1 MKKST
6 KVLSLLLSL
15 ALVISCFAG
24 MSVSTVFAAGN
35 SKYSTEE
42 VILHCWNWPVSTIR
56 TNLQEIADSGY
67 TAIQTSPI
75 NGIVGSGNNTSD
87 NTVTNWYQFYQPTN
101 YSIGNKICTE
111 SEFKTLCTEA
121 HELGLKVI
129 VDVALNH
136 TTDQT
141 SYVSGITQDY
151 HNQGGIS
158 NWDDR
163 WQQTQKDITGMPDLN
178 TNNTTLQSQAK
189 ALLQNIIADGAD
201 GFRFDAAKHIELPSG
216 DEISGCPTSD
226 YWPTVLNGLG
236 DKFSYGEVLAGQN
249 CPLTG
254 YANYMNVTG
263 SAYSDTVRS
272 NIQNNVLSADDLTD
286 YKAGL
291 GGDNLVCWVESHDN
305 YVDGNYGMPKY
316 QVTRAWA
323 ALTAQGL
330 NTLYLARP
338 YGSSTSS
345 MTGSNSTYDGGNG
358 DYFDDEVVGANKFH
372 NACKGTGVS
381 SIYNYNS
388 NNQLLVIERGSKG
401 ICFINTGSSDI
412 SVSVSTSMASGTYK
426 DLAHNSSFTVSNNKL
441 SGTVSPGVYPVAASS
456 SGTTTDSKYYL
467 KGSFNSWGTSN
478 EMTGT
483 GSLLTSTVDL
493 EAGSY
498 TFKINSDSDWYGNNG
513 TIEDTTTSTSSIGW
527 EMSTSAGD
535 CTLTASGGTYTFS
548 FNKNTKYLTI
558 TKSSSQT
565 DTTAQA
571 TTAEATTEAA
581 TEATTEASG
590 KYTVKFTNNKGWS
603 NVYLYAW
610 SNSTGVS
617 NASWPGVQLTD
628 KTTNDYGEEQFTASI
643 DDSFDRLIFNNGS
656 GTQTVNITNTTRD
669 GSITGYYPKTQTNG
683 KWEVG
688 TWEVQA
694 ASTAAP
700 TVAPTTAAPT
710 TVSPTTAQPTTEA
723 PEPTTVAPTTAEPT
737 TEAAEPTTAEPT
749 TAEPTTEAVE
759 PTTTEAATTA
769 INEQR
774 VYFNPSSDWTVDN
787 ARFAVKVMGWK
798 YYTEQWFELEE
809 IGNGIYTA
817 DVSSDASWA
826 SCKFARFDPETS
838 GFDDPWNVSAETG
851 FTNGWL
857 YTINDGEWDNA
868 TGVWSEY
875 NPDETEA
882 STTAE
887 PTTAETDPVEN
898 GYTDKD
904 GKVIDLDETMTKQ
917 SDDTLLSDIADTF
930 KNLQLLGVQK
940 KNDTNKNSIRFVSVI
955 NSEIAKDAAD
965 YGYIVAGAGLVDTAR
980 TIVESYKTSGE
991 IPAKHM
997 FSCKDSSNKISGNY
1011 GNKDA
1016 DTKYKYVTFA
1026 VNNIGSNAVAA
1037 MFYVKDTNGKMY
1049 YAPYTNSSGT
1059 TYTSCAAN
1067 WEALE

>member
-56 TNLQEIADSGY
+56 TNLQKIAESGY
-67 TAIQTSPI
+67 TAVQTSPI

-87 NTVTNWYQFYQPTN
+87 NTVTNWYQFYQPKN

-121 HELGLKVI
+121 HALGLKVI

-216 DEISGCPTSD
+216 DEISGCPTSN

-254 YANYMNVTG
+254 YSKYMNVTG
-263 SAYSDTVRS
+263 SAYSDTVRN
-272 NIQNNVLSADDLTD
+272 NITNNVLNADDLRD

-291 GGDNLVCWVESHDN
+291 GGENLICWVESHDG
-305 YVDGNYGMPKY
+305 YVGGNYQMPKY
-316 QVTRAWA
+316 QITRAWA

-338 YGSSTSS
+338 YGSSTSN
-345 MTGSNSTYDGGNG
+345 MQGSNSTYDGGNG

-381 SIYNYNS
+381 NIYNYNN
-388 NNQLLVIERGSKG
+388 NNQLLVIERGNKG
-401 ICFINTGSSDI
+401 ICFINTGSSTI
-412 SVSVSTSMASGTYK
+412 SVNVGTSMANNTYK
-426 DLAHNSSFTVSNNKL
+426 DLAHNTSFRVSGGNL
-441 SGTVSPGVYPVAASS
+441 SGSVPPGVYPVAVSS
-456 SGTTTDSKYYL
+456 SSTPNPTTVTD
-467 KGSFNSWGTSN
+467 
-478 EMTGT
+478 
-483 GSLLTSTVDL
+483 
-493 EAGSY
+493 
-498 TFKINSDSDWYGNNG
+498 
-513 TIEDTTTSTSSIGW
+513 
-527 EMSTSAGD
+527 
-535 CTLTASGGTYTFS
+535 
-548 FNKNTKYLTI
+548 
-558 TKSSSQT
+558 
-565 DTTAQA
+565 A
-571 TTAEATTEAA
+571 TTAA
-581 TEATTEASG
+581 G

-610 SNSTGVS
+610 NNSTGAN
-617 NASWPGVQLTD
+617 NANWPGVQLTN

-643 DDSFDRLIFNNGS
+643 DDSFDGLIFNNGS

-669 GSITGYYPKTQTNG
+669 GSITGYYPSTQTNG
-683 KWEVG
+683 KWNVG

-710 TVSPTTAQPTTEA
+710 TVAPTTAQPTTEA

-737 TEAAEPTTAEPT
+737 TEAVEPTTAEPT
-749 TAEPTTEAVE
+749 TAETTTEAVE

-774 VYFNPSSDWTVDN
+774 VYFNPGSDWSVDN

-875 NPDETEA
+875 NPDETEVP
-882 STTAE
+882 TTAE
-887 PTTAETDPVEN
+887 PTTVETDPVEN
-898 GYTDKD
+898 GYTDKN
-904 GKVIDLDETMTKQ
+904 GKTIDLDETMTKQ
-917 SDDTLLSDIADTF
+917 SDDTLLSDIDNTF

-955 NSEIAKDAAD
+955 NSEIVKDAAD

-997 FSCKDSSNKISGNY
+997 FSCRNSSNKISGNY

-1059 TYTSCAAN
+1059 TYISCAAN
-1067 WEALE
+1067 WASLK

>member
-35 SKYSTEE
+35 SKYSKEE

-56 TNLQEIADSGY
+56 KNLQKIAESGY

-75 NGIVGSGNNTSD
+75 NGIIGSGN
-87 NTVTNWYQFYQPTN
+87 NTVTNWYEFYQPTN

-121 HELGLKVI
+121 HALELKVI

-136 TTDQT
+136 TTNQK

-163 WQQTQKDITGMPDLN
+163 KQQTQKDITDMPDLN

-201 GFRFDAAKHIELPSG
+201 GFRFDAAKHIELPSD
-216 DEISGCPTSD
+216 DEISGCPTSN

-254 YANYMNVTG
+254 YSKYMNVTG
-263 SAYSDTVRS
+263 SAYSDTVRN
-272 NIQNNVLSADDLTD
+272 NITKDELNADDLRD

-291 GGDNLVCWVESHDN
+291 GGDNLVCWVESHDG
-305 YVDGNYGMPKY
+305 YVRGNYGMPKY

-338 YGSSTSS
+338 YGSSTSN
-345 MTGSNSTYDGGNG
+345 MEGSNNTYDGGNG

-381 SIYNYNS
+381 NIYNYN
-388 NNQLLVIERGSKG
+388 NYNKLLVIERGNKG
-401 ICFINTGSSDI
+401 ICFINTGSSNV
-412 SVSVSTSMASGTYK
+412 SVSVSTSMPAKTYK
-426 DLAHNSSFTVSNNKL
+426 DLAHNTSFTVSGNKL
-441 SGTVSPGVYPVAASS
+441 SGTVPPGVYPVASGASGS
-456 SGTTTDSKYYL
+456 STSTADYYV
-467 KGSFNSWGTSN
+467 KGGFNSWGDTN
-478 EMTGT
+478 KMTVSGNLATAAINIPAGT
-483 GSLLTSTVDL
+483 Y
-493 EAGSY
+493 E
-498 TFKINSDSDWYGNNG
+498 FKIANSDDEWFGNDG
-513 TIEDTTTSTSSIGW
+513 TIVDTTETSSSIGW
-527 EMSTSAGD
+527 EMNSD
-535 CTLTASGGTYTFS
+535 NNCKLQASGGTYTFT
-548 FNKNTKYLTI
+548 FNKATKYLII
-558 TKSSSQT
+558 TKGGSSETT
-565 DTTAQA
+565 DVTAATDATPTTAPG
-571 TTAEATTEAA
+571 
-581 TEATTEASG
+581 G

-610 SNSTGVS
+610 NSTTGAK
-617 NASWPGVQLTD
+617 NANWPGVQLTN

-643 DDSFDRLIFNNGS
+643 DDSFDGLIFNNGS

-669 GSITGYYPKTQTNG
+669 GSITGYYPSTQTNG
-683 KWEVG
+683 KWNVG

-710 TVSPTTAQPTTEA
+710 TVAPTTAQPTTEA

-737 TEAAEPTTAEPT
+737 TEAVEPTTAEPT

-774 VYFNPSSDWTVDN
+774 VYFNPGSDWTVDN

-875 NPDETEA
+875 NPDETEVP
-882 STTAE
+882 TTAE
-887 PTTAETDPVEN
+887 PTTAETNPVEN
-898 GYTDKD
+898 GYTDKN
-904 GKVIDLDETMTKQ
+904 GKTIDLDETMTKQ
-917 SDDTLLSDIADTF
+917 SDDTLLSDIDNTF

-955 NSEIAKDAAD
+955 NSEIVKDAAD

-997 FSCKDSSNKISGNY
+997 FSCRNSSNKISGNY

-1067 WEALE
+1067 WASLK

>member
-56 TNLQEIADSGY
+56 TNLQKIAESGY
-67 TAIQTSPI
+67 TAVQTSPI

-87 NTVTNWYQFYQPTN
+87 NTVTNWYQFYQPKN

-121 HELGLKVI
+121 HALGLKVI

-216 DEISGCPTSD
+216 DEISGCPTSN

-254 YANYMNVTG
+254 YSKYMNVTG
-263 SAYSDTVRS
+263 SAYSDTVRN
-272 NIQNNVLSADDLTD
+272 NITNNVLNADDLRD

-291 GGDNLVCWVESHDN
+291 GGENLICWVESHDG
-305 YVDGNYGMPKY
+305 YVGGNYGMPKY

-338 YGSSTSS
+338 YGSSTSN
-345 MTGSNSTYDGGNG
+345 MQGSNSTYDGGNG

-381 SIYNYNS
+381 NIYNYNN
-388 NNQLLVIERGSKG
+388 NNQLLVIERGNKG
-401 ICFINTGSSDI
+401 ICFINTGSSTI
-412 SVSVSTSMASGTYK
+412 SVNVGTSMANNTYK
-426 DLAHNSSFTVSNNKL
+426 DLAHNTSFRVSGGNL
-441 SGTVSPGVYPVAASS
+441 SGSVPPGVYPVAVSS
-456 SGTTTDSKYYL
+456 SSTPNPTTVTD
-467 KGSFNSWGTSN
+467 
-478 EMTGT
+478 
-483 GSLLTSTVDL
+483 
-493 EAGSY
+493 
-498 TFKINSDSDWYGNNG
+498 
-513 TIEDTTTSTSSIGW
+513 
-527 EMSTSAGD
+527 
-535 CTLTASGGTYTFS
+535 
-548 FNKNTKYLTI
+548 
-558 TKSSSQT
+558 
-565 DTTAQA
+565 A
-571 TTAEATTEAA
+571 TTAA
-581 TEATTEASG
+581 G

-610 SNSTGVS
+610 NNSTGAN
-617 NASWPGVQLTD
+617 NANWPGVQLTN

-643 DDSFDRLIFNNGS
+643 DDSFDGLIFNNGS

-669 GSITGYYPKTQTNG
+669 GSITGYYPSTQTNG
-683 KWEVG
+683 KWNVG

-710 TVSPTTAQPTTEA
+710 TVAPTTAQPTTEA

-737 TEAAEPTTAEPT
+737 TEA
-749 TAEPTTEAVE
+749 VE
-759 PTTTEAATTA
+759 P
-769 INEQR
+769 
-774 VYFNPSSDWTVDN
+774 
-787 ARFAVKVMGWK
+787 
-798 YYTEQWFELEE
+798 
-809 IGNGIYTA
+809 
-817 DVSSDASWA
+817 
-826 SCKFARFDPETS
+826 
-838 GFDDPWNVSAETG
+838 
-851 FTNGWL
+851 
-857 YTINDGEWDNA
+857 
-868 TGVWSEY
+868 
-875 NPDETEA
+875 
-882 STTAE
+882 TTAE

-898 GYTDKD
+898 GYTDKN
-904 GKVIDLDETMTKQ
+904 GKTIDLDETMTKQ
-917 SDDTLLSDIADTF
+917 SDDTLLSDIDNTF

-955 NSEIAKDAAD
+955 NSEIVKDAAD

-997 FSCKDSSNKISGNY
+997 FSCRNSSNKISGNY

-1026 VNNIGSNAVAA
+1026 VNNIGANAVAA

-1067 WEALE
+1067 WASIK